1 MTYFNVI
8 IKIVILMPMYRN
20 NSTVSGNLSLRT
32 NDGRDE
38 IRDLFANKCMFA
50 TLDTRKV
57 ESLAYPKPKKK
68 VETMDAQQNRRFD
81 GKKES
86 LALWPSY
93 IGEKGRTLGKTYGT
107 K

>member
-8 IKIVILMPMYRN
+8 IKIVILTRMYRN
-20 NSTVSGNLSLRT
+20 NPTVSGNLSLRT

-38 IRDLFANKCMFA
+38 IWDLFANKCMFV

-57 ESLAYPKPKKK
+57 EFIGLSQTKKK
-68 VETMDAQQNRRFD
+68 SWNYR
-81 GKKES
+81 GS
-86 LALWPSY
+86 
-93 IGEKGRTLGKTYGT
+93 T